1 MSTLIT
7 DWSQQHVLLTGAQG
21 GLGQELARQLTE
33 KGALVTLVGR
43 REDALREQAV
53 TLGQRDLL
61 CDLTHAEDVA
71 ALVDHVQ
78 TSRPQITGW
87 IHAAGCSITD
97 LYTHTPWAK
106 HAEVMQLNTL
116 VPMQLTH
123 ALLPLLQRQQQ
134 TWLLHVG
141 SVFGALG
148 FPTQASYCA
157 SKAALARFCEA
168 LQRELEPSVCTIMYA
183 APRAIKT
190 TMNDGVMHRFNQS
203 SGTHEDSPAHVAGAI
218 LRQIEQGQRRQTIGW
233 PERLFVKLN
242 ALVPQ
247 LVDANLRKPLRQLRQ
262 LLQEQNP

>member
-1 MSTLIT
+1 MSKLIT

-43 REDALREQAV
+43 REEALREQAV
-53 TLGQRDLL
+53 TLGQRDFL
-61 CDLTHAEDVA
+61 CDLTQAEELA
-71 ALVDHVQ
+71 GLIELVQ
-78 TSRPQITGW
+78 ASRPRITGW
-87 IHAAGCSITD
+87 IHAAGSSVTE
-97 LYTHTPWAK
+97 LYTDTPWTK
-106 HAEVMQLNTL
+106 HAEVMRLNTL

-123 ALLPLLQRQQQ
+123 ALLPLLQRQHRA
-134 TWLLHVG
+134 WLLHVG

-168 LQRELEPSVCTIMYA
+168 LQREVEPSACTIMYA

-190 TMNDGVMHRFNQS
+190 AMNDGVMHRFNQN
-203 SGTHEDSPAHVAGAI
+203 SGTHEDNAARVASLL

-247 LVDANLRKPLRQLRQ
+247 LIDANLRKPLRQLRQ
-262 LLQEQNP
+262 LLQEQKS